1 MDGASKFLT
10 AGAGFCIFINESHRL
25 EFSLGVG
32 HGTNTKAELLSLWAL
47 LHTSHMMGIP
57 LTQVYGD
64 SQVIINWVRG
74 SADLSPPDLIHWC
87 RETKNLLAAFH
98 DLSFTHIYREHN
110 RLADRLSK
118 TALSHPQGFGS
129 FMEFIENHLV
139 THDTFQLY

>member
-1 MDGASKFLT
+1 
-10 AGAGFCIFINESHRL
+10 
-25 EFSLGVG
+25 
-32 HGTNTKAELLSLWAL
+32 
-47 LHTSHMMGIP
+47 MMGIP

-74 SADLSPPDLIHWC
+74 SAELSPPDLIHWC

-110 RLADRLSK
+110 RLAGRLSK
-118 TALSHPQGFGS
+118 TALSYPQGIGS